1 MAKKFRSTK
10 SIIIISLIILG
21 AILIFP
27 LVQQQPFS
35 QIEEKKELKIGYFPN
50 INHVQAVIGI
60 GNGDFKKTLGDNVE
74 IKPFVFNAGPSAI
87 EALFAK
93 QVDVTYVGPNPAI
106 NGYAISEGK
115 DVRAIAGASSGGAVF
130 VIRADT
136 GITSTADF
144 ANKKFASPQLGNTQD
159 VALRNYLF
167 EHGFKTVENN
177 GNVHIL
183 PAKNADILTL
193 FLKKDIDGAW
203 VPEPWGERLI
213 KEANGKLFLDER
225 DLWPDGKFVT
235 GLIVVRTDYLQN
247 NPDVIEKLLK
257 AHIEETQ
264 RINNNK
270 EEAIKN
276 FNTELKKITGQTIP
290 EDQLKES
297 LTRLEFTYDPIQ
309 QSLYKSAND
318 AFNVGFLGKSQ
329 PDLSNIFD
337 LNILNKVLKEKGLA
351 TINNTTTE
359 VSQIVK

>member
-1 MAKKFRSTK
+1 MGT
-10 SIIIISLIILG
+10 LIL
-21 AILIFP
+21 FP
-27 LVQQQPFS
+27 LIQQSYS
-35 QIEEKKELKIGYFPN
+35 QTEDKKVLRIGYYPN
-50 INHVQAVIGI
+50 INHAQAVIGI
-60 GNGDFKKTLGDNVE
+60 GNGDFKKILGDNVE
-74 IKPFVFNAGPSAI
+74 IKPFIFNAGPSAI

-106 NGYAISEGK
+106 NGYVISEGK
-115 DVRAIAGASSGGAVF
+115 DVRAIAGATSGGAVF

-159 VALRNYLF
+159 VALRNYLL
-167 EHGFKTVENN
+167 EHGFKTVENK
-177 GNVHIL
+177 GNVHVL

-213 KEANGKLFLDER
+213 KEANGK
-225 DLWPDGKFVT
+225 FVT

-264 RINNNK
+264 WINNNK

-276 FNTELKKITGQTIP
+276 LNTQLKKITGQTIP

-309 QSLYKSAND
+309 QSLYKSADD
-318 AFNVGFLGKSQ
+318 AFNVGFLGKSK

-337 LNILNKVLKEKGLA
+337 LNILNKVL
-351 TINNTTTE
+351 
-359 VSQIVK
+359 